1 MAAAIHFFIRRPD
14 MPDNKK
20 IPCRVCG
27 MLFAPCTTC
36 QSHNDMFY
44 WRNFAC
50 SKKCAGKYI
59 KDTIAYR
66 DSLKKKRGAP
76 ENI

>member
-1 MAAAIHFFIRRPD
+1 MAEP
-14 MPDNKK
+14 KK
-20 IPCRVCG
+20 ISCRVCG
-27 MLFAPCTTC
+27 KLFDPCATC
-36 QSHNDMFY
+36 QPHSDMFH

-50 SKKCAGKYI
+50 SKKCAKKYI

-66 DSLKKKRGAP
+66 DSLKQNRGTQ